1 MADYYPLLAR
11 ALDALPDRTPTLRKA
26 VYDRARSALIGQL
39 RNLDPPVPDADIELE
54 RKALDA
60 AIARL
65 EAGYGTAAPV
75 PPPAEPKPPAGIEKP
90 PAGIEKPPAGLEPPP
105 AGPGKPAVK
114 AEPEPAPASPPS
126 PLPEAAPPLA
136 EAKPIEDAIAEPAK
150 PAEVRPKQP
159 ADAKTAA
166 PKRPAPEPLPPAALP
181 ADLLPEPGPP
191 VDAQPFVPPPRRPK
205 PEERQDARQDV
216 RPEAAPGFIPTV
228 PPAENEDS
236 AVAEAA
242 NGRQRPRIDVVAR
255 PAGRS
260 RLLRN
265 LFVGGVLVSVIAL
278 IAVAAFFLR
287 DQPSDLQRTIA
298 ETQEGAPAETPD
310 AKFADRVGGE
320 AEPKPKPAAPG
331 ASPAQPEVTVSQRAV
346 LYEENASDPR
356 AQPAAIGGHAIW
368 RLDTVSGEQGEPLQ
382 TVLRA
387 TVEYPEAGLTL
398 AMTIRRNRDATL
410 PASHTIELAFTNYG
424 SGAKRAV
431 QNVGLLQPKEE
442 EVSRGSPVSGLP
454 VRVRE
459 NLFLIGL
466 SSLKSDVDRN
476 TDLLLHRN
484 WFDLPISYASGPRA
498 ILTFEK
504 GSAGTR
510 AMQAAFDAWR
520 D

>member
-11 ALDALPDRTPTLRKA
+11 ALDALPDRTPALRKA

-39 RNLDPPVPDADIELE
+39 RNLDPPVPEADIELE

-60 AIARL
+60 AIERL
-65 EAGYGTAAPV
+65 EAGYGAAPAAPAV
-75 PPPAEPKPPAGIEKP
+75 TPAPAPPPPPAEPKPAAKPAATPEPKPAPVSPPPPSPEATPPKATEAKPADVKPVALAKTEQPKP
-90 PAGIEKPPAGLEPPP
+90 PAEP
-105 AGPGKPAVK
+105 KPA
-114 AEPEPAPASPPS
+114 APQ
-126 PLPEAAPPLA
+126 
-136 EAKPIEDAIAEPAK
+136 KK
-150 PAEVRPKQP
+150 
-159 ADAKTAA
+159 
-166 PKRPAPEPLPPAALP
+166 PAPEPLPPATLP

-205 PEERQDARQDV
+205 PEERAEP
-216 RPEAAPGFIPTV
+216 RPEAAGFIPTV
-228 PPAENEDS
+228 PTAENEDT
-236 AVAEAA
+236 AAEGA

-260 RLLRN
+260 RMLRN
-265 LFVGGVLVSVIAL
+265 LFVGGVLASVIAL
-278 IAVAAFFLR
+278 IAVTAFFLR
-287 DQPSDLQRTIA
+287 DRPSDLQRTIA
-298 ETQEGAPAETPD
+298 ETQGGDPAETPD

-331 ASPAQPEVTVSQRAV
+331 ASPAQPEVAVSQRAV
-346 LYEENASDPR
+346 LYEENTADPR
-356 AQPAAIGGHAIW
+356 AQPAAISGHAIW
-368 RLDTVSGEQGEPLQ
+368 RLDTVAGEQGEPLQ

-398 AMTIRRNRDATL
+398 GMTIRRNRDATL

-442 EVSRGSPVSGLP
+442 EASRGSPVSGLP

-484 WFDLPISYASGPRA
+484 WFDLPISYASGTRA

-504 GSAGTR
+504 GNSGTR
-510 AMQAAFDAWR
+510 AMQAAFDAWK

>member
-11 ALDALPDRTPTLRKA
+11 ALDALPDRTPALRKA

-39 RNLDPPVPDADIELE
+39 RTLDPPVPDADIELE
-54 RKALDA
+54 RQALDA
-60 AIARL
+60 AIGRL
-65 EAGYGTAAPV
+65 EAEYGTTPAP
-75 PPPAEPKPPAGIEKP
+75 PAEAPAPMPAEPKPAVN
-90 PAGIEKPPAGLEPPP
+90 AEPN
-105 AGPGKPAVK
+105 PAVK
-114 AEPEPAPASPPS
+114 AEPEAAPKPVPASPPP
-126 PLPEAAPPLA
+126 PLPEAAPPKA
-136 EAKPIEDAIAEPAK
+136 EAKPTGPAK
-150 PAEVRPKQP
+150 PA
-159 ADAKTAA
+159 DAKPAVPQTAA
-166 PKRPAPEPLPPAALP
+166 EPKPATPKEPAPDPLPPATLP

-205 PEERQDARQDV
+205 PEEREA
-216 RPEAAPGFIPTV
+216 RPEAATGFIPTA
-228 PPAENEDS
+228 PSAENED
-236 AVAEAA
+236 VAGTDGA

-265 LFVGGVLVSVIAL
+265 LFVGGVLASVIAL
-278 IAVAAFFLR
+278 IAVTAFFLR
-287 DQPSDLQRTIA
+287 DRPSDLQRTIA
-298 ETQEGAPAETPD
+298 ETQEDTPAETPD

-320 AEPKPKPAAPG
+320 AEPKPKAATP
-331 ASPAQPEVTVSQRAV
+331 STNPSQPEVTVSQRAV
-346 LYEENASDPR
+346 LYEENAADPR
-356 AQPAAIGGHAIW
+356 AQPAATGGHAVW

-387 TVEYPEAGLTL
+387 TVEYPEAGLT
-398 AMTIRRNRDATL
+398 MTMTMRRNRDATL

-442 EVSRGSPVSGLP
+442 EASRGSPVSGLP

-484 WFDLPISYASGPRA
+484 WFDLPISYASGARA

-504 GSAGTR
+504 GNAGTR
-510 AMQAAFDAWR
+510 AMQAAFDAWK

>member
-11 ALDALPDRTPTLRKA
+11 ALDALPDRTPALRKA

-39 RNLDPPVPDADIELE
+39 RNLDPPVPEADIELE

-60 AIARL
+60 AIGRL
-65 EAGYGTAAPV
+65 EAEYGSAPATTPAAKPAPPPAQAGAKAEPGPKPAVAEATSQAASPAPTPTKAAPAKPAAAAKPAGA
-75 PPPAEPKPPAGIEKP
+75 PPPETKKPAEAKKPEEAKKPAEPKP
-90 PAGIEKPPAGLEPPP
+90 
-105 AGPGKPAVK
+105 
-114 AEPEPAPASPPS
+114 
-126 PLPEAAPPLA
+126 APP
-136 EAKPIEDAIAEPAK
+136 KK
-150 PAEVRPKQP
+150 
-159 ADAKTAA
+159 
-166 PKRPAPEPLPPAALP
+166 PAPEPLPPALPP

-191 VDAQPFVPPPRRPK
+191 VDAQPFVPPPRRTK
-205 PEERQDARQDV
+205 PEERAEV
-216 RPEAAPGFIPTV
+216 RSEPAGVIPAV
-228 PPAENEDS
+228 PPAEGEDAAS
-236 AVAEAA
+236 GEGA
-242 NGRQRPRIDVVAR
+242 NGRQRPRIDVVA
-255 PAGRS
+255 PPSGRS
-260 RLLRN
+260 RVLRN
-265 LFVGGVLVSVIAL
+265 LFVGGVLASVIAL

-287 DQPSDLQRTIA
+287 DRPSDLQRKAA
-298 ETQEGAPAETPD
+298 ETQEENAAEAPD

-320 AEPKPKPAAPG
+320 AEPRPKPAAPG
-331 ASPAQPEVTVSQRAV
+331 ASPTQPEVTVSQRAV

-356 AQPAAIGGHAIW
+356 AQPTAIGGHAVW

-387 TVEYPEAGLTL
+387 TIEYPEAGLTL
-398 AMTIRRNRDATL
+398 AMTMRRNRDATL
-410 PASHTIELAFTNYG
+410 PASHTIEMAFTNYG

-442 EVSRGSPVSGLP
+442 ETARGSPLSGLP

-476 TDLLLHRN
+476 TDLLLHKN
-484 WFDLPISYASGPRA
+484 WFDLPISYASGTRA

-504 GSAGTR
+504 GNAGTR
-510 AMQAAFDAWR
+510 AMQAAFDAWK

>member
-11 ALDALPDRTPTLRKA
+11 ALDALPDRTPALRKA

-39 RNLDPPVPDADIELE
+39 RNLDPPVPEADIELE

-60 AIARL
+60 AIERL
-65 EAGYGTAAPV
+65 EAGYGNAPAAPLETPA
-75 PPPAEPKPPAGIEKP
+75 PPPAEAKPPARTET
-90 PAGIEKPPAGLEPPP
+90 PAAK
-105 AGPGKPAVK
+105 V
-114 AEPEPAPASPPS
+114 EPEPKPAPASPPP
-126 PLPEAAPPLA
+126 PLPEAAPPKA
-136 EAKPIEDAIAEPAK
+136 EAKPAEAK
-150 PAEVRPKQP
+150 PAEPKP
-159 ADAKTAA
+159 AA
-166 PKRPAPEPLPPAALP
+166 PRPAGPKPAGPAQPKPPAEPKKPPPEPLPPSSPPA

-191 VDAQPFVPPPRRPK
+191 VDAQPFVPPPRRSR
-205 PEERQDARQDV
+205 PEE
-216 RPEAAPGFIPTV
+216 RPEAAGFIPAV
-228 PPAENEDS
+228 PPAEGED
-236 AVAEAA
+236 AA
-242 NGRQRPRIDVVAR
+242 AGEGTNGRQRPRIDVVA
-255 PAGRS
+255 PPSGRS

-265 LFVGGVLVSVIAL
+265 LFVGGVLASVIAL

-287 DQPSDLQRTIA
+287 DQPADLQRKAA
-298 ETQEGAPAETPD
+298 ETQEESAAEAPD

-320 AEPKPKPAAPG
+320 AEPRPKPAAPG
-331 ASPAQPEVTVSQRAV
+331 ASPAQPEVTVSQRAL
-346 LYEENASDPR
+346 LYEENAADPR
-356 AQPAAIGGHAIW
+356 AQPTAIGGHAVW

-387 TVEYPEAGLTL
+387 TIEYPEAGLTL

-431 QNVGLLQPKEE
+431 QNVGLIQPKEE

-484 WFDLPISYASGPRA
+484 WFDLPISYASGTRA

-504 GSAGTR
+504 GNAGTR
-510 AMQAAFDAWR
+510 AMQAAFEAWK

>member
-11 ALDALPDRTPTLRKA
+11 ALDALPDRTPALRKA

-39 RNLDPPVPDADIELE
+39 RSLDPPVPEADIELE

-60 AIARL
+60 AIGRL
-65 EAGYGTAAPV
+65 EAEYGTAPAAVPEAPPV
-75 PPPAEPKPPAGIEKP
+75 PPPAESPPASEAAVKVEPKPGPKPAP
-90 PAGIEKPPAGLEPPP
+90 TSPPP
-105 AGPGKPAVK
+105 
-114 AEPEPAPASPPS
+114 PP
-126 PLPEAAPPLA
+126 PEAAPPVAEAEPKEVGPAEPATSA
-136 EAKPIEDAIAEPAK
+136 EAKPAQRKQPAEAK
-150 PAEVRPKQP
+150 PA
-159 ADAKTAA
+159 A
-166 PKRPAPEPLPPAALP
+166 PKSPAPEPLPPSPPP

-205 PEERQDARQDV
+205 PEER
-216 RPEAAPGFIPTV
+216 PEATGFIPTV
-228 PPAENEDS
+228 PSAENEDN
-236 AVAEAA
+236 AAAEGA
-242 NGRQRPRIDVVAR
+242 NGRQRPRIDVVAP

-265 LFVGGVLVSVIAL
+265 LFVGGVLAAVIAL

-298 ETQEGAPAETPD
+298 ETQDGAPAEAPD

-320 AEPKPKPAAPG
+320 AEPRPKPAAPG
-331 ASPAQPEVTVSQRAV
+331 ASPAQPEVTVSQRAL
-346 LYEENASDPR
+346 LYEENAADPR
-356 AQPAAIGGHAIW
+356 AQPTAIGGHAVW

-387 TVEYPEAGLTL
+387 TIEYPEAGLTL

-431 QNVGLLQPKEE
+431 QNVGLIQPKEE

-484 WFDLPISYASGPRA
+484 WFDLPISYASGTRA

-510 AMQAAFDAWR
+510 AMQAAFDAWK

>member
-11 ALDALPDRTPTLRKA
+11 ALEALPDRTPALRKA

-39 RNLDPPVPDADIELE
+39 RNLDPPVPEADIELE
-54 RKALDA
+54 RKALDT
-60 AIARL
+60 AIGRL
-65 EAGYGTAAPV
+65 EIEYGTTPAAPSAAPAPAPAEPSGRPEPRAEMPAV
-75 PPPAEPKPPAGIEKP
+75 APAAPPRPEAASPKSVEAKPPQADPVEPATPILPPAELRA
-90 PAGIEKPPAGLEPPP
+90 
-105 AGPGKPAVK
+105 
-114 AEPEPAPASPPS
+114 PEPV
-126 PLPEAAPPLA
+126 PEAALTSDHLPELA
-136 EAKPIEDAIAEPAK
+136 
-150 PAEVRPKQP
+150 
-159 ADAKTAA
+159 
-166 PKRPAPEPLPPAALP
+166 
-181 ADLLPEPGPP
+181 LPEPGPP

-205 PEERQDARQDV
+205 VEERA
-216 RPEAAPGFIPTV
+216 ETPGFIPV
-228 PPAENEDS
+228 AANAESDETPSSDP
-236 AVAEAA
+236 A
-242 NGRQRPRIDVVAR
+242 NGRQRPRIDVVA
-255 PAGRS
+255 PSGGRS

-265 LFVGGVLVSVIAL
+265 LFVGAVLVSVIAL

-287 DQPSDLQRTIA
+287 DQPSELQRNTA
-298 ETQEGAPAETPD
+298 ETQEGTPAETPD

-320 AEPKPKPAAPG
+320 AEARPKPAAPG
-331 ASPAQPEVTVSQRAV
+331 AAPAQPEMTISQRAV
-346 LYEENASDPR
+346 LYEENTADPR
-356 AQPAAIGGHAIW
+356 AQPNAVGGHAVW

-387 TVEYPEAGLTL
+387 TIEYPEAGLTL
-398 AMTIRRNRDATL
+398 TMTLRRNRDATL

-424 SGAKRAV
+424 SGAKRSV

-442 EVSRGSPVSGLP
+442 ESARGSPVSGLP

-484 WFDLPISYASGPRA
+484 WFDLPVSYASGSRA

-504 GSAGTR
+504 GSAGAR
-510 AMQAAFDAWR
+510 AMQAAFDAWK

>member
-11 ALDALPDRTPTLRKA
+11 ALDALPDRTPALRKA

-39 RNLDPPVPDADIELE
+39 RNLDPPVPEADIELE

-60 AIARL
+60 AIERL
-65 EAGYGTAAPV
+65 EAGYGPTPASPPETPAPKAS
-75 PPPAEPKPPAGIEKP
+75 PPAEPKP
-90 PAGIEKPPAGLEPPP
+90 EPRPEP
-105 AGPGKPAVK
+105 KAEEAKPAV
-114 AEPEPAPASPPS
+114 
-126 PLPEAAPPLA
+126 
-136 EAKPIEDAIAEPAK
+136 AKPVEPAK
-150 PAEVRPKQP
+150 PAEAKPKQP
-159 ADAKTAA
+159 AEAKPASP
-166 PKRPAPEPLPPAALP
+166 PKKPAPEPLPPATLP

-191 VDAQPFVPPPRRPK
+191 VDAQPFVPPPRRPR
-205 PEERQDARQDV
+205 PEERAEV
-216 RPEAAPGFIPTV
+216 RPEAASGFIPTV
-228 PPAENEDS
+228 PSVENEDS
-236 AVAEAA
+236 AAADGA

-265 LFVGGVLVSVIAL
+265 LFVGGVLASVIAL

-287 DQPSDLQRTIA
+287 DQPADLQRTLA
-298 ETQEGAPAETPD
+298 ETQGDNPAETPD

-320 AEPKPKPAAPG
+320 AEPKPKAPTPG
-331 ASPAQPEVTVSQRAV
+331 ASPAQPDVAVSQRAV
-346 LYEENASDPR
+346 LYEENAADPR
-356 AQPAAIGGHAIW
+356 AQPAAIGGHAVW

-387 TVEYPEAGLTL
+387 TIEYPEAGLTL
-398 AMTIRRNRDATL
+398 GMTIRRNRDATL

-442 EVSRGSPVSGLP
+442 EASRGSPVSGLP

-484 WFDLPISYASGPRA
+484 WFDLPISYASGTRA

-504 GSAGTR
+504 GNSGTR
-510 AMQAAFDAWR
+510 AMQAAFDAWK

>member
-11 ALDALPDRTPTLRKA
+11 ALDALPDRTPALRKA

-39 RNLDPPVPDADIELE
+39 RNLDPPVPEADIELE

-60 AIARL
+60 AIERL
-65 EAGYGTAAPV
+65 ETEYGAPAAAP
-75 PPPAEPKPPAGIEKP
+75 PLPANKGEPPKPADTEPAAAAPKP
-90 PAGIEKPPAGLEPPP
+90 LTPKPLTPEPLT
-105 AGPGKPAVK
+105 
-114 AEPEPAPASPPS
+114 PEPAADPRPAAESPASPPS
-126 PLPEAAPPLA
+126 EAAPSGPA
-136 EAKPIEDAIAEPAK
+136 QTKPKPAKAK
-150 PAEVRPKQP
+150 PAEPK
-159 ADAKTAA
+159 KAA
-166 PKRPAPEPLPPAALP
+166 VPKKPAPEPLPPVPPP

-205 PEERQDARQDV
+205 PEERS
-216 RPEAAPGFIPTV
+216 EAAGFIPAV
-228 PPAENEDS
+228 PPAEGEEA
-236 AVAEAA
+236 AVGEGA
-242 NGRQRPRIDVVAR
+242 NGRQRPRIDVVA
-255 PAGRS
+255 PPSGRS

-265 LFVGGVLVSVIAL
+265 LFVGGVLASVIAL

-287 DQPSDLQRTIA
+287 DQPADLQRKAA
-298 ETQEGAPAETPD
+298 ETQEENAAEAPD

-331 ASPAQPEVTVSQRAV
+331 ASPAQPEVAVSQRAV
-346 LYEENASDPR
+346 LYEENAADPR
-356 AQPAAIGGHAIW
+356 AQPAALNGHAVW

-382 TVLRA
+382 TVLRV
-387 TVEYPEAGLTL
+387 TIEYPDAGLTL
-398 AMTIRRNRDATL
+398 AMTLRRNRDATL

-424 SGAKRAV
+424 AGAKRAV
-431 QNVGLLQPKEE
+431 QNVGLIQPKEE
-442 EVSRGSPVSGLP
+442 EASRGSPVSGLP

-476 TDLLLHRN
+476 TELLLHRN
-484 WFDLPISYASGPRA
+484 WFDLPISYASGTRA

-504 GSAGTR
+504 GNAGTR
-510 AMQAAFDAWR
+510 AMQAAFDAWK

>member
-11 ALDALPDRTPTLRKA
+11 ALDALPDRTPALRKA

-39 RNLDPPVPDADIELE
+39 RTLDPPVPDADIELE

-60 AIARL
+60 AIERL
-65 EAGYGTAAPV
+65 EAGYGPGPAAPAETPAA
-75 PPPAEPKPPAGIEKP
+75 PPVEPKPPARTETPTATVEPKPEPKPAPESPPPPPPEAAPPKRTEAEPAEPKP
-90 PAGIEKPPAGLEPPP
+90 
-105 AGPGKPAVK
+105 V
-114 AEPEPAPASPPS
+114 AP
-126 PLPEAAPPLA
+126 A
-136 EAKPIEDAIAEPAK
+136 EAKPKPAAEPKPGAK
-150 PAEVRPKQP
+150 K
-159 ADAKTAA
+159 
-166 PKRPAPEPLPPAALP
+166 PAPEPLPPADLP

-205 PEERQDARQDV
+205 PEERAEA
-216 RPEAAPGFIPTV
+216 RPEAAAGFIPTA
-228 PPAENEDS
+228 PSAENEDVG
-236 AVAEAA
+236 ATEGA

-265 LFVGGVLVSVIAL
+265 LFVGGVLASVIAL

-287 DQPSDLQRTIA
+287 DRPADLQRTIA
-298 ETQEGAPAETPD
+298 DTQGDTPAETPD

-331 ASPAQPEVTVSQRAV
+331 ASPAQPEVAVSQRAV
-346 LYEENASDPR
+346 LYEENPSDPR
-356 AQPAAIGGHAIW
+356 AQPASSVGHAVW

-387 TVEYPEAGLTL
+387 TIEYPEAGLTL

-442 EVSRGSPVSGLP
+442 EAARGAPVSGLP

-476 TDLLLHRN
+476 TELLLHRN
-484 WFDLPISYASGPRA
+484 WFDLPISYASGTRA

-504 GSAGTR
+504 GNSGAR
-510 AMQAAFDAWR
+510 AMQAAFDAWK